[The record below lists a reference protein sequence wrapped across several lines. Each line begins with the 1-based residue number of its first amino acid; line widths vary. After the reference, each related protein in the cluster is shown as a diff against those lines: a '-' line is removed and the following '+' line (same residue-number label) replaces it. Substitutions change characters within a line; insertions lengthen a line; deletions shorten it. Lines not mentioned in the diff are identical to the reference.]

1 MKNNNKLKETII
13 SCKKCSRLVNFR
25 EEIAKKKKEK
35 FFLIKS
41 IGVKESQ
48 DLEI

>member
-25 EEIAKKKKEK
+25 EEIAKKKEK
-35 FFLIKS
+35 SFSIKS